1 MSPRKA
7 ATAKAVSAKAAAA
20 KAATTKTSSAKSSS
34 AKPSSAESSSAE
46 SSSAKTA
53 SAKASNTKPASRHP
67 ADAQPAVKAADKVAA
82 NSTTSAEATALAA
95 KIEHDLREGR
105 SDTLTPQAFQ
115 ALMAA
120 LCKSYGTQLEA
131 GVQFLPLANQTSVSP
146 TEVMTTTSALLKA
159 ANLAVFELG
168 MWQSWTGR

>member
-7 ATAKAVSAKAAAA
+7 ATAKAVSAKAVSA
-20 KAATTKTSSAKSSS
+20 KALSAKAVAARAATAKVVAKKTTSAKTSSAKISG
-34 AKPSSAESSSAE
+34 
-46 SSSAKTA
+46 
-53 SAKASNTKPASRHP
+53 AKASGAKTTPAKPAG
-67 ADAQPAVKAADKVAA
+67 QGTVKAA
-82 NSTTSAEATALAA
+82 NGTTSAEAAALAA

-131 GVQFLPLANQTSVSP
+131 GAQFLPLASQTSASP

>member
-7 ATAKAVSAKAAAA
+7 ATAKAVTAKAAATRSAPKPTA
-20 KAATTKTSSAKSSS
+20 KTVAKSAAKVVAKQA
-34 AKPSSAESSSAE
+34 AKP
-46 SSSAKTA
+46 
-53 SAKASNTKPASRHP
+53 
-67 ADAQPAVKAADKVAA
+67 AA
-82 NSTTSAEATALAA
+82 NGTTSAEATALAA
-95 KIEHDLREGR
+95 KIERDLRDGR

-131 GVQFLPLANQTSVSP
+131 GAQFLPLASQTSASP

>member
-1 MSPRKA
+1 MTFMSPRKA
-7 ATAKAVSAKAAAA
+7 ATAKAVAA
-20 KAATTKTSSAKSSS
+20 KAVTAKAVAKKT
-34 AKPSSAESSSAE
+34 
-46 SSSAKTA
+46 SAKT
-53 SAKASNTKPASRHP
+53 SGAKATVAKPA
-67 ADAQPAVKAADKVAA
+67 AQGTGKTAA
-82 NSTTSAEATALAA
+82 NGSASAEATALAA
-95 KIEHDLREGR
+95 RIERDLRDGR
-105 SDTLTPQAFQ
+105 CDSLTPQAFQ

-131 GVQFLPLANQTSVSP
+131 GAQFLPLASQLSASP

>member
-7 ATAKAVSAKAAAA
+7 ATAKAVTAKAVATKSAPKLAA
-20 KAATTKTSSAKSSS
+20 KTVVKSA
-34 AKPSSAESSSAE
+34 AKPAPKS
-46 SSSAKTA
+46 
-53 SAKASNTKPASRHP
+53 
-67 ADAQPAVKAADKVAA
+67 AA
-82 NSTTSAEATALAA
+82 NGSASAEATALAA
-95 KIEHDLREGR
+95 RIEHDLREGR

-120 LCKSYGTQLEA
+120 LCKNYGTQLEA
-131 GVQFLPLANQTSVSP
+131 GAQFLPLASQTSASP

>member
-1 MSPRKA
+1 MTSMSPRKA
-7 ATAKAVSAKAAAA
+7 ATAKAAA
-20 KAATTKTSSAKSSS
+20 KAATIKSDR
-34 AKPSSAESSSAE
+34 PS
-46 SSSAKTA
+46 
-53 SAKASNTKPASRHP
+53 KARPAAPKPAIKP
-67 ADAQPAVKAADKVAA
+67 AA
-82 NSTTSAEATALAA
+82 NGSASAEATALAA
-95 KIEHDLREGR
+95 RIEHDLREGR

-131 GVQFLPLANQTSVSP
+131 GVQFLPLASQASASP

-168 MWQSWTGR
+168 MWQSWT

>member
-7 ATAKAVSAKAAAA
+7 ATAKAAPRGAA
-20 KAATTKTSSAKSSS
+20 K
-34 AKPSSAESSSAE
+34 P
-46 SSSAKTA
+46 A
-53 SAKASNTKPASRHP
+53 SATKPA
-67 ADAQPAVKAADKVAA
+67 KAPAA
-82 NSTTSAEATALAA
+82 NGSASIEATQLAA
-95 KIEHDLREGR
+95 KIERDLRDGKL
-105 SDTLTPQAFQ
+105 DTLTPQAFQ

-131 GVQFLPLANQTSVSP
+131 GADFLPVADRQSVTP
-146 TEVMTTTSALLKA
+146 TEIMTTTSALLKA

>member
-1 MSPRKA
+1 MSSRKA
-7 ATAKAVSAKAAAA
+7 ATAKA
-20 KAATTKTSSAKSSS
+20 AATKTAKKSKTAGIKTAGIKTASV
-34 AKPSSAESSSAE
+34 KP
-46 SSSAKTA
+46 A
-53 SAKASNTKPASRHP
+53 SAKAVVKTGAKTVAKTVTNPV
-67 ADAQPAVKAADKVAA
+67 ADGTA
-82 NSTTSAEATALAA
+82 SAEATALAA
-95 KIEHDLREGR
+95 RIERDLRDGR

-120 LCKSYGTQLEA
+120 LCKNYGTQLEA
-131 GVQFLPLANQTSVSP
+131 GAQFLPLASQTSASP

>member
-1 MSPRKA
+1 MSSRRA
-7 ATAKAVSAKAAAA
+7 ATAKAAAA
-20 KAATTKTSSAKSSS
+20 KAVSAK
-34 AKPSSAESSSAE
+34 KMT
-46 SSSAKTA
+46 SAKTTGAKTTGAKTTGVKPA
-53 SAKASNTKPASRHP
+53 SAKAT
-67 ADAQPAVKAADKVAA
+67 VKAAADGTV
-82 NSTTSAEATALAA
+82 SAEATALAA
-95 KIEHDLREGR
+95 KIERDLREGR
-105 SDTLTPQAFQ
+105 LDTLTPKAFQ

-131 GVQFLPLANQTSVSP
+131 GVQFLPLASLTSASP

>member
-1 MSPRKA
+1 MSSRKA
-7 ATAKAVSAKAAAA
+7 ATAKAAAAKTAKTAKAAGA
-20 KAATTKTSSAKSSS
+20 KAASVKA
-34 AKPSSAESSSAE
+34 
-46 SSSAKTA
+46 A
-53 SAKASNTKPASRHP
+53 SVKAASVKPAS
-67 ADAQPAVKAADKVAA
+67 VKPGAKTVAKPAADGTA
-82 NSTTSAEATALAA
+82 SAEATALAA
-95 KIEHDLREGR
+95 RIERDLRDGR

-131 GVQFLPLANQTSVSP
+131 GAQFLPLASQQSASP

>member
-1 MSPRKA
+1 MTSMSPRKA
-7 ATAKAVSAKAAAA
+7 ATT
-20 KAATTKTSSAKSSS
+20 KAATAKSIAKSA
-34 AKPSSAESSSAE
+34 AKPVAKSTAKSTAKSA
-46 SSSAKTA
+46 
-53 SAKASNTKPASRHP
+53 NKPAAKP
-67 ADAQPAVKAADKVAA
+67 AAQSAA
-82 NSTTSAEATALAA
+82 NGSASDEATALAA
-95 KIEHDLREGR
+95 RIERDLRDGR

-131 GVQFLPLANQTSVSP
+131 GAQFLPLASQTSASP

>member
-7 ATAKAVSAKAAAA
+7 ATAKAVTAKAAA
-20 KAATTKTSSAKSSS
+20 TKSAQKSSS
-34 AKPSSAESSSAE
+34 AQASKTRPAATAAKPVAKSAA
-46 SSSAKTA
+46 
-53 SAKASNTKPASRHP
+53 KPAAKP
-67 ADAQPAVKAADKVAA
+67 AA
-82 NSTTSAEATALAA
+82 NGTTSAEATALAA
-95 KIEHDLREGR
+95 KIERDLRDGR

-131 GVQFLPLANQTSVSP
+131 GAQFLPLASQTSASP

>member
-1 MSPRKA
+1 MSSRRAATTKAAAAKAATAKA
-7 ATAKAVSAKAAAA
+7 ATAKAVSAKKTTGA
-20 KAATTKTSSAKSSS
+20 KASS
-34 AKPSSAESSSAE
+34 AKP
-46 SSSAKTA
+46 A
-53 SAKASNTKPASRHP
+53 SAKAT
-67 ADAQPAVKAADKVAA
+67 VKAAATIAA
-82 NSTTSAEATALAA
+82 DGTVSAEATALAA
-95 KIEHDLREGR
+95 KIERDLREGR
-105 SDTLTPQAFQ
+105 LDTLTPKAFQ

-131 GVQFLPLANQTSVSP
+131 GVQFLPLASLTSASP

>member
-7 ATAKAVSAKAAAA
+7 ATAKAVTAKAVTAKAVTAKAVTAKAAAP
-20 KAATTKTSSAKSSS
+20 KSVTKPVGKSVSKLAAKSA
-34 AKPSSAESSSAE
+34 AKPAA
-46 SSSAKTA
+46 
-53 SAKASNTKPASRHP
+53 KPA
-67 ADAQPAVKAADKVAA
+67 A
-82 NSTTSAEATALAA
+82 NGTTSAEATALAA
-95 KIEHDLREGR
+95 KIERDLRDGR

-131 GVQFLPLANQTSVSP
+131 GAQFLPLASQTSASP

>member
-1 MSPRKA
+1 MSSRKP
-7 ATAKAVSAKAAAA
+7 ATAKAAAA
-20 KAATTKTSSAKSSS
+20 KTAKAAKTTGVKPAGAKAVAKTV
-34 AKPSSAESSSAE
+34 AKP
-46 SSSAKTA
+46 
-53 SAKASNTKPASRHP
+53 
-67 ADAQPAVKAADKVAA
+67 AADGTA
-82 NSTTSAEATALAA
+82 SAEATALAA
-95 KIEHDLREGR
+95 RIERDLRDGR

-131 GVQFLPLANQTSVSP
+131 GAQFLPLASQASASP

>member
-7 ATAKAVSAKAAAA
+7 ATTKAATA
-20 KAATTKTSSAKSSS
+20 KAATAKSIAKSA
-34 AKPSSAESSSAE
+34 AKPVTKLTAKSTAKSA
-46 SSSAKTA
+46 
-53 SAKASNTKPASRHP
+53 NKPAAKP
-67 ADAQPAVKAADKVAA
+67 AAQSAA
-82 NSTTSAEATALAA
+82 NGSASDEATALAA
-95 KIEHDLREGR
+95 KIERDLRDGR

-131 GVQFLPLANQTSVSP
+131 GAQFLPLANQTSASP

>member
-1 MSPRKA
+1 MSSRKA
-7 ATAKAVSAKAAAA
+7 ATAKAAAA
-20 KAATTKTSSAKSSS
+20 KTAKTARAAKTAGVKT
-34 AKPSSAESSSAE
+34 AGIKAA
-46 SSSAKTA
+46 SAKTV
-53 SAKASNTKPASRHP
+53 AKSLAKSLAKPA
-67 ADAQPAVKAADKVAA
+67 ADGTA
-82 NSTTSAEATALAA
+82 SAEATALAA
-95 KIEHDLREGR
+95 RIERDLRDGR

-131 GVQFLPLANQTSVSP
+131 GAQFLPLANQASASP

>member
-7 ATAKAVSAKAAAA
+7 ATAKALSAKAAAP
-20 KAATTKTSSAKSSS
+20 KAATAKAVAKKTSAN
-34 AKPSSAESSSAE
+34 PT
-46 SSSAKTA
+46 SAKTA
-53 SAKASNTKPASRHP
+53 GAKPAP
-67 ADAQPAVKAADKVAA
+67 GTGKPAA
-82 NSTTSAEATALAA
+82 NGTTSAEATALAA
-95 KIEHDLREGR
+95 KIERDLRDGR

-120 LCKSYGTQLEA
+120 MCKSYGTQLEA
-131 GVQFLPLANQTSVSP
+131 GAQFLPLASQTSASP

>member
-7 ATAKAVSAKAAAA
+7 ATARAVTATKAVTAKAAATKSAPKSAA
-20 KAATTKTSSAKSSS
+20 KPAAKPAAKSVAKS
-34 AKPSSAESSSAE
+34 AADPAP
-46 SSSAKTA
+46 
-53 SAKASNTKPASRHP
+53 KPA
-67 ADAQPAVKAADKVAA
+67 A
-82 NSTTSAEATALAA
+82 NGTTSAEATALAA
-95 KIEHDLREGR
+95 KIERDLRDGR

-131 GVQFLPLANQTSVSP
+131 GAQFLPLANMTSASP

>member
-7 ATAKAVSAKAAAA
+7 ATAKAAAPKSVPKSA
-20 KAATTKTSSAKSSS
+20 TKSAIKSAPKSSASGASKVRPTTPVS
-34 AKPSSAESSSAE
+34 ES
-46 SSSAKTA
+46 
-53 SAKASNTKPASRHP
+53 
-67 ADAQPAVKAADKVAA
+67 AA
-82 NSTTSAEATALAA
+82 NGTTSAEATALAA
-95 KIEHDLREGR
+95 KIERDLRDGR

-120 LCKSYGTQLEA
+120 MCKSYGTQLEA
-131 GVQFLPLANQTSVSP
+131 GAQFLPLANQTSASP

>member
-7 ATAKAVSAKAAAA
+7 ATAKALSAKAAAP
-20 KAATTKTSSAKSSS
+20 KAATAKAVAKKVSAN
-34 AKPSSAESSSAE
+34 PT
-46 SSSAKTA
+46 SAKTA
-53 SAKASNTKPASRHP
+53 GTKPAP
-67 ADAQPAVKAADKVAA
+67 GTGKPAA
-82 NSTTSAEATALAA
+82 NKTAANKTAANGTASAEATALAA

-120 LCKSYGTQLEA
+120 MCKSYGTQLEA
-131 GVQFLPLANQTSVSP
+131 GAQFLPLANQMSASP

>member
-7 ATAKAVSAKAAAA
+7 ATAKAVAA
-20 KAATTKTSSAKSSS
+20 KAVTAKAVAKKT
-34 AKPSSAESSSAE
+34 
-46 SSSAKTA
+46 SAKT
-53 SAKASNTKPASRHP
+53 SGAKATVAKPA
-67 ADAQPAVKAADKVAA
+67 AQGTDKTAA
-82 NSTTSAEATALAA
+82 NGTASAEATALAA

-131 GVQFLPLANQTSVSP
+131 GAQFLPLASQLSASP

>member
-7 ATAKAVSAKAAAA
+7 ATAKAVTAKAVTAKAVTAKAAA
-20 KAATTKTSSAKSSS
+20 TKSAPKSA
-34 AKPSSAESSSAE
+34 AKPV
-46 SSSAKTA
+46 AKLA
-53 SAKASNTKPASRHP
+53 AKLAAKPAP
-67 ADAQPAVKAADKVAA
+67 QPAA
-82 NSTTSAEATALAA
+82 NGTTSAEATALAA
-95 KIEHDLREGR
+95 KIERDLRDGR

-131 GVQFLPLANQTSVSP
+131 GAQFLPLANQTSASP

>member
-7 ATAKAVSAKAAAA
+7 ATAKAVAPKSVPKSAAKSAAKSATKSAPKSSASGASKARPATPVSEAAA
-20 KAATTKTSSAKSSS
+20 
-34 AKPSSAESSSAE
+34 
-46 SSSAKTA
+46 
-53 SAKASNTKPASRHP
+53 NG
-67 ADAQPAVKAADKVAA
+67 
-82 NSTTSAEATALAA
+82 TTSAEATALAA
-95 KIEHDLREGR
+95 KIERDLRDGR

-120 LCKSYGTQLEA
+120 MCKSYGTQLEA
-131 GVQFLPLANQTSVSP
+131 GAQFLPLANQTSASP